1 MPHHPNSLLDARTQL
16 GYAMFLLAYF
26 ERDPVEIANI
36 NKDIIAPYNHVVS
49 SIGNESST
57 FEVRPL
63 LAYFQGA
70 IVRKDVS
77 YSIEYTFILLSF
89 WHQSFF
95 CVFIITT
102 EYISNIESFFCL
114 NTF

>member
-16 GYAMFLLAYF
+16 GSAMFLLADF

-36 NKDIIAPYNHVVS
+36 KKDIIAPYNHVVN
-49 SIGNESST
+49 SIGNESAT
-57 FEVRPL
+57 FEARPL
-63 LAYFQGA
+63 LAFFQVA

-77 YSIEYTFILLSF
+77 YFIEYTFILLSF

-95 CVFIITT
+95 YVFIIIT
-102 EYISNIESFFCL
+102 EYISNIESIFCL